1 MGRDRACAYGN
12 LAYVSFLHRAYEFNF
27 PNEPPDVEGMIIA
40 DRLGLQVQTQW
51 FIDRTIERPRTYSVP
66 DHGVILRCES
76 VWKPYRHGYR

>member
-1 MGRDRACAYGN
+1 
-12 LAYVSFLHRAYEFNF
+12 
-27 PNEPPDVEGMIIA
+27 MIIA

-66 DHGVILRCES
+66 DHGVILRYES